1 MPAKMKATIEKKAL
15 SKDITVEDLM
25 RLKQKLTKDELMI
38 TALAFGH
45 CVLQM
50 YKAAQL
56 EMPMEFS
63 STKEARRLV
72 RALRKQGKESV

>member
-1 MPAKMKATIEKKAL
+1 MKNKATIEKKAL
-15 SKDITVEDLM
+15 SNDLSVEDLIK
-25 RLKQKLTKDELMI
+25 LKQKLTKDEMLI

-56 EMPMEFS
+56 EMPMEFYS
-63 STKEARRLV
+63 IKEARRLV

>member
-1 MPAKMKATIEKKAL
+1 VKNKATIEKKAL
-15 SKDITVEDLM
+15 SNDLSVEDLM
-25 RLKQKLTKDELMI
+25 KLKQKLTKDEMLI

-63 STKEARRLV
+63 SIKEARRLV
-72 RALRKQGKESV
+72 RALRKQGKDSV

>member
-1 MPAKMKATIEKKAL
+1 MKTKATIDRKAINE
-15 SKDITVEDLM
+15 DITVEDVIK
-25 RLKQKLTKDELMI
+25 LKNKLTKDELMI

-45 CVLQM
+45 CVLQI

-56 EMPMEFS
+56 EMPKEFTS
-63 STKEARRLV
+63 MKEARRLV

>member
-1 MPAKMKATIEKKAL
+1 MKNKATIEKKAL
-15 SKDITVEDLM
+15 SNDLSVEDLM
-25 RLKQKLTKDELMI
+25 KLKQKLTKDEMLI

-63 STKEARRLV
+63 SIKEARRLV
-72 RALRKQGKESV
+72 RALRKQGKDSV